1 MSARDKDFVD
11 ARIAAGGG
19 GGGGA
24 PTTASYVTLST
35 DVTLTAE
42 RVLTA
47 GHGIDI
53 TDGGAGTT
61 VTIAV
66 DETEL
71 DAPIPALV
79 AGTWTGAASI
89 TTLGTIATGT
99 WNGTTI
105 AVANGGTGS
114 TTASGARTALGLAI
128 GTDVQAWSALL
139 DTLAATSGTDG
150 DVWRR
155 AGGTWGKGTLDAASI
170 ASGTIA
176 AARLGT
182 TSGVATKWLKLCAD
196 GTFRVDGG
204 PHIAAF
210 PKTSDTALST
220 TGLTMSSLPTGRYDL
235 VIRLVYTG
243 NATARIKI
251 QLVATNAT
259 IRWRVTDR
267 DGGTQTNTESSV
279 MDYPA
284 SAGEQMLVIEGV
296 VNVTSSTGTV
306 DLHMA
311 QLVSNA
317 TATNIAQGTMHLSE
331 KAA

>member
-128 GTDVQAWSALL
+128 GSDVQAWSALL

-176 AARLGT
+176 AARLDIGR
-182 TSGVATKWLKLCAD
+182 AAWRE
-196 GTFRVDGG
+196 RVCR
-204 PHIAAF
+204 F
-210 PKTSDTALST
+210 
-220 TGLTMSSLPTGRYDL
+220 
-235 VIRLVYTG
+235 V
-243 NATARIKI
+243 
-251 QLVATNAT
+251 
-259 IRWRVTDR
+259 
-267 DGGTQTNTESSV
+267 
-279 MDYPA
+279 
-284 SAGEQMLVIEGV
+284 
-296 VNVTSSTGTV
+296 
-306 DLHMA
+306 
-311 QLVSNA
+311 
-317 TATNIAQGTMHLSE
+317 
-331 KAA
+331 